1 MQKMIITKKQPV
13 KKRPPAQKS
22 EEQIQQEEFRVFKRN
37 RWIFLACTLVV
48 CVIVV
53 AVLAIREKQES
64 DIKIAEYN
72 DPQRFEEAKLLH
84 DALFLKYDLYYSIE
98 AFVKKYSLYTF
109 RNPSEEAR
117 KREILLY
124 AQYRKHHE
132 MIEESKKREKRNQE
146 MGIVSQQPPVAPPP
160 PPLPDVDEAF
170 TERCSEMIAD
180 CERLFKLHEDF
191 VAAAKK
197 YNQLAQKLEK
207 ETIKKDADYELD
219 KYFIERLEGKY
230 QRYKAK

>member
-1 MQKMIITKKQPV
+1 MQKMIITKKQPA

-22 EEQIQQEEFRVFKRN
+22 EAQIQQEEFRAFKRN

-84 DALFLKYDLYYSIE
+84 DALFLKYDLHYSIE
-98 AFVKKYSLYTF
+98 AFVKKYSLYNF

-117 KREILLY
+117 EKEILLY

-180 CERLFKLHEDF
+180 CEKLFKLHEDF

-219 KYFIERLEGKY
+219 KYFIKRLEGKY